1 MSTFQ
6 LIPNLSTSQ
15 PASAPGVE
23 QRRERVKVTT
33 ARGGEEGFDNFLPL
47 YEIGVGSC
55 GVPRRWRLRSPA
67 VPAPRALGSSTSRSS
82 RS

>member
-33 ARGGEEGFDNFLPL
+33 ARGGEEGFDNFLRD
-47 YEIGVGSC
+47 
-55 GVPRRWRLRSPA
+55 RRRKLRGAAAMAATFAGRARAARLGQLDIA
-67 VPAPRALGSSTSRSS
+67 FLEV
-82 RS
+82 